1 MSTSLIITTLN
12 EIDGIKKILPEIK
25 KEWVDEII
33 IVDGGS
39 TDGTVEKARE
49 MGFKVIK
56 QKIPGHGGAI
66 LTGIEESTGDKIIIF
81 GSDGSNETSEIPQL
95 VEKSLEGFDQ
105 VIISRFGKTS
115 INEDAGI
122 IDGFGN
128 KMFAFITNIFFGGKL
143 TDTLPS
149 SRLFTRK
156 AILEI
161 KLNELS
167 LCVVEQISARGMKRK
182 QRFYEIIGNERAR
195 LGGIRKMH
203 RIPTGSTLASMII
216 KEFIFWR
223 S

>member
-1 MSTSLIITTLN
+1 MKTALIIPTLN
-12 EIDGIKKILPEIK
+12 EIDGMRSVVSKIK

-39 TDGTVEKARE
+39 TDGTVEEAME

-56 QKIPGHGGAI
+56 QKIKGYGGAV
-66 LTGIEESTGDKIIIF
+66 LEGIKQTTSDKIIIF
-81 GSDGSNETSEIPQL
+81 GADGSNETNEIPQL
-95 VEKSLEGFDQ
+95 VEKSLGDFDQ
-105 VIISRFGKTS
+105 ITISRFGKTS
-115 INEDAGI
+115 INEDARM

-128 KMFAFITNIFFGGKL
+128 KMFTFITNILFGGKL
-143 TDTLPS
+143 TDALSS

-167 LCVVEQISARGMKRK
+167 LCAVEQISARGMKRK

-195 LGGIRKMH
+195 IGGERKMH
-203 RIPTGSTLASMII
+203 RIPTGSALVSLII
-216 KEFIFWR
+216 KEFIFW
-223 S
+223 

>member
-12 EIDGIKKILPEIK
+12 EIDGIKNILPQIK
-25 KEWVDEII
+25 KEWVVEII

-39 TDGTVEKARE
+39 TDGTVEKAKE

-56 QKIPGHGGAI
+56 QKIPGHGGAL

-95 VEKSLEGFDQ
+95 VEKGLEGFDQ

-115 INEDAGI
+115 INEDAGM

-128 KMFAFITNIFFGGKL
+128 KMFAFMTNIFFGGKL
-143 TDTLPS
+143 TVSLNC

-156 AILEI
+156 AISEI
-161 KLNELS
+161 NLSELS
-167 LCVVEQISARGMKRK
+167 LCAVEQISARGLKRK
-182 QRFYEIIGNERAR
+182 QRIYEIVGNERAR
-195 LGGIRKMH
+195 VGGERKMH
-203 RIPTGSTLASMII
+203 RIPTGSTLTSMII
-216 KEFIFWR
+216 KEFIFWGR
-223 S
+223 

>member
-12 EIDGIKKILPEIK
+12 EIDGINKILPEIK

-56 QKIPGHGGAI
+56 QKIRGYGGAI
-66 LTGIEESTGDKIIIF
+66 LTGIEESTSDKIIIF

-105 VIISRFGKTS
+105 VTTSRFGKTS

-128 KMFAFITNIFFGGKL
+128 KMFAFITNILFGGKL

-195 LGGIRKMH
+195 IGGEAKMK
-203 RIPTGSTLASMII
+203 RIPTGGALVSLII
-216 KEFIFWR
+216 KEFIFW
-223 S
+223 

>member
-1 MSTSLIITTLN
+1 VSTSLIITTLN
-12 EIDGIKKILPEIK
+12 EIDGINKILPEIK

-39 TDGTVEKARE
+39 TDGTIEKARE
-49 MGFKVIK
+49 MGFKVIQ
-56 QKIPGHGGAI
+56 QKIPGYGGAV
-66 LTGIEESTGDKIIIF
+66 LTGIDESIGDKIIIF
-81 GSDGSNETSEIPQL
+81 GADGSNETSEIPQL

-105 VIISRFGKTS
+105 VTISRFGKTS

-128 KMFAFITNIFFGGKL
+128 RVFSFILNSVFGGKL
-143 TDTLPS
+143 TDTLSS

-167 LCVVEQISARGMKRK
+167 LCAVEQISARGMKRK
-182 QRFYEIIGNERAR
+182 QRFYEIVGNERAR
-195 LGGIRKMH
+195 IGGERKMQ
-203 RIPTGSTLASMII
+203 RISTGGALISLII

-223 S
+223 I

>member
-12 EIDGIKKILPEIK
+12 EIDGIKKILPQIK

-39 TDGTVEKARE
+39 TDGTVEKAKE

-56 QKIPGHGGAI
+56 QKIPGHGGAL

-95 VEKSLEGFDQ
+95 VEKGLEGFDQ

-115 INEDAGI
+115 INEDAGM

-128 KMFAFITNIFFGGKL
+128 KMFAFMTNIFFGGKL
-143 TDTLPS
+143 TDSLNC

-156 AILEI
+156 AISEI
-161 KLNELS
+161 NLSELS
-167 LCVVEQISARGMKRK
+167 LCAVEQISARGLKRK
-182 QRFYEIIGNERAR
+182 QRIYEIVGNERAR
-195 LGGIRKMH
+195 VGGERKMH
-203 RIPTGSTLASMII
+203 RIPTGSTLTSMII
-216 KEFIFWR
+216 KEFIFWGR
-223 S
+223 

>member
-105 VIISRFGKTS
+105 VTTSRFGKTS
-115 INEDAGI
+115 INEDAGV

-128 KMFAFITNIFFGGKL
+128 KMFTAITNIFFHGQF
-143 TDTLPS
+143 TDTLSS
-149 SRLFTRK
+149 SRAFTKK
-156 AILEI
+156 AWDEI
-161 KLNELS
+161 KFDAFGLDSVLQMS
-167 LCVVEQISARGMKRK
+167 IRGLIKNQK
-182 QRFYEIIGNERAR
+182 IIEIIGNERAR
-195 LGGIRKMH
+195 VGGERKMH
-203 RIPTGSTLASMII
+203 RIPTATRLTARII
-216 KEFIFWR
+216 RELFWKG
-223 S
+223 

>member
-1 MSTSLIITTLN
+1 MSTSLLITTLD

-66 LTGIEESTGDKIIIF
+66 LTGIEESTSDKIIIF

-128 KMFAFITNIFFGGKL
+128 KMFAFATNIIFGGKL
-143 TDTLPS
+143 TDTLSS

-161 KLNELS
+161 RLNELS
-167 LCVVEQISARGMKRK
+167 LCAVEQISARGMKRK

-195 LGGIRKMH
+195 IGGERKMH
-203 RIPTGSTLASMII
+203 RIPTGTTLVSLII

-223 S
+223 N